1 MKHLTQYGLVRIVQ
15 LLQAPDYYDGW
26 RINRRPPHIGD
37 ICTITDILQAPDL
50 PEHYI
55 VESCDEEGST
65 IWLGDFEAE
74 ELEPIDATE
83 YKK

>member
-1 MKHLTQYGLVRIVQ
+1 MKQLNQYGLVRIVQ
-15 LLQAPDYYDGW
+15 LFQTPDYYDGW
-26 RINRRPPHIGD
+26 RLNRRPPLIGD
-37 ICTITDILQAPDL
+37 IGTITDILRAPGL

-55 VESCDEEGST
+55 VESSDGEGMT

-83 YKK
+83 EMR